1 MYNPPYGYIN
11 SQTGIDF
18 QYIPKPNAN
27 EVIVLTFDTEK
38 WDVDQAY
45 HMFERAKEFFGEAN
59 IIAFFDGV
67 KLECDTID
75 NMIEILENM
84 KK

>member
-1 MYNPPYGYIN
+1 MWMYNLPNNY
-11 SQTGIDF
+11 TGIDF
-18 QYIPKPNAN
+18 QYISRPKEN
-27 EVIVLTFDTEK
+27 EVIVMTFDTEK
-38 WDVDQAY
+38 WDVEQAY
-45 HMFERAKEFFGEAN
+45 HMFKQAEEFFGKAN